1 MRLGPFL
8 STLIVF
14 MMFLLSSSGF
24 AGEGFDQSQKV
35 TPELR
40 EHCVEMLRD
49 ALENEEDWVKVQ
61 SAEYLLALDYPQGV
75 HETFEAELVASG
87 DEPGYRIGIW
97 MVLAKATYDHK
108 AREVWIEKIRGAF
121 RDLNGLDS
129 DYAAEALSRLG
140 YQIAE
145 EEQKRYQTELQ
156 KLRERRTIN
165 DKATACNILAENGS
179 DNDLPYLITM
189 LDNPDSMVLVEAA
202 NAILRIGRRV
212 PSHMNW
218 LDWLVVG
225 IYGFGMI
232 GVGFY
237 YMRRTKSTDDYLL
250 GGRTMKPWTVGLSLF
265 ATLLSTISYLATPG
279 EIIQN
284 GPMLLGQVAAMPF
297 VYWIIGWFFIPF
309 IMRLKVTSAYEI
321 LEKRL
326 GGSIRTLGA
335 VTFLSLRLL
344 WMAVIIYA
352 TTDKVLIPLT
362 GLDPGMTPW
371 VCGVLGIVTLIYTSM
386 VG

>member
-1 MRLGPFL
+1 
-8 STLIVF
+8 
-14 MMFLLSSSGF
+14 
-24 AGEGFDQSQKV
+24 
-35 TPELR
+35 
-40 EHCVEMLRD
+40 
-49 ALENEEDWVKVQ
+49 
-61 SAEYLLALDYPQGV
+61 
-75 HETFEAELVASG
+75 
-87 DEPGYRIGIW
+87 
-97 MVLAKATYDHK
+97 
-108 AREVWIEKIRGAF
+108 
-121 RDLNGLDS
+121 
-129 DYAAEALSRLG
+129 
-140 YQIAE
+140 
-145 EEQKRYQTELQ
+145 
-156 KLRERRTIN
+156 
-165 DKATACNILAENGS
+165 
-179 DNDLPYLITM
+179 
-189 LDNPDSMVLVEAA
+189 
-202 NAILRIGRRV
+202 
-212 PSHMNW
+212 MNW

-284 GPMLLGQVAAMPF
+284 GPMLLGKLVAMPF

-335 VTFLSLRLL
+335 VTFLSLRLI

-362 GLDPGMTPW
+362 GLDPDMTPW
-371 VCGVLGIVTLIYTSM
+371 ICGVLGIVTLIYTSM
-386 VG
+386 GGLRAVVMTDAVQTFILFGGAILVIILISCNLAV